1 MKVNIITDNECF
13 NMDSETGNVVRNMNA
28 KWSLTN
34 RIFYIE
40 QDGALKLPED
50 NDYVIDFDPNE
61 VKAGDFIFI
70 SYRIDGKMHIIL
82 LKDKGLIDLMNL
94 FKEDREKHR
103 LETLSREKCENCCA
117 DCGSCA
123 DCDDLK
129 EA

>member
-40 QDGALKLPED
+40 QDGVLKLPED

-94 FKEDREKHR
+94 FKEDREKRR

-123 DCDDLK
+123 DCELK

>member
-1 MKVNIITDNECF
+1 MKVNIITDSECF

-40 QDGALKLPED
+40 QDGALRLPED

-82 LKDKGLIDLMNL
+82 LKDEGLTNLVNL
-94 FKEDREKHR
+94 FKEDRKKQRDEA
-103 LETLSREKCENCCA
+103 LACGDCGNCCA
-117 DCGSCA
+117 DCEP
-123 DCDDLK
+123 K
-129 EA
+129 EKA

>member
-1 MKVNIITDNECF
+1 MKVNIITDSECF

-50 NDYVIDFDPNE
+50 NDYVIHFDPNE

-70 SYRIDGKMHIIL
+70 SYRIDSKMHIIL
-82 LKDKGLIDLMNL
+82 LKDKGLTDLMNL

-103 LETLSREKCENCCA
+103 LETLSCEKCENCCA
-117 DCGSCA
+117 DC
-123 DCDDLK
+123 DDLK